1 MLTACLPHDVAGV
14 ALVHVSRHA
23 VPTHGALQAL
33 LQAGHQGRA
42 LALAAAPRNL
52 RQARLDEALYILSLQ
67 RILGPGTQALN

>member
-52 RQARLDEALYILSLQ
+52 RQPGLDEALHVLSPQ
-67 RILGPGTQALN
+67 RILGPGTQAVN